1 LLTVRKVVGKKEA
14 KAVMKSKRLLFGIVV
29 VLLLVTS
36 VLPGCNEELPP
47 VEADELVIPSSM
59 SPYEVFNKT
68 ANAGPQIG
76 SWPFMLW
83 EWTAEDMDPYAMPQG
98 ASKGEFIEGFG
109 GVVPELYYT
118 KRDGERV
125 GYGLYTMVV
134 DIAVLKYENTES
146 AERSFI
152 NISEVQELQDSTYGS
167 IALKNGSHTLA
178 PWWEE
183 LEEFGAEWDE
193 STMPCYLIQSGPFVI
208 YFYGREDVAKD
219 MLDRIIV
226 SFGVESS
233 SNQSQ
238 AGNTT

>member
-1 LLTVRKVVGKKEA
+1 
-14 KAVMKSKRLLFGIVV
+14 MKSKKFLFGIVV
-29 VLLLVTS
+29 VLLMGIA
-36 VLPGCNEELPP
+36 VLPGCNNEELPP
-47 VEADELVIPSSM
+47 VEAEELVIPSSM

-118 KRDGERV
+118 KRDGKRV

-146 AERSFI
+146 AERSFV
-152 NISEVQELQDSTYGS
+152 NISEVQELQDSTYGG
-167 IALKNGSHTLA
+167 IALKNGTHTLA

-183 LEEFGAEWDE
+183 LNVWDE
-193 STMPCYLIQSGPFVI
+193 LNQPCYLIHSGCFVI
-208 YFYGREDVAKD
+208 YFFGREDVVKD

-226 SFGVESS
+226 SFGVSK
-233 SNQSQ
+233 
-238 AGNTT
+238 